1 MFSSMKI
8 LHPFLRKYTISF
20 EAILKAS
27 EISVTEISQNITFCC
42 KQNFAKQ
49 LCLQSF
55 TCDRL

>member
-1 MFSSMKI
+1 MKI

-55 TCDRL
+55 NCDRL